1 MELSAYI
8 SDLTGYLASQPLLAL
23 AMLAIFIGVVGGMLR
38 RSAPKLGGL
47 LRGVS
52 HLGLVAALLLTIA
65 QVTRFTTDTD
75 FALPQFGMPRQSVE
89 GNETRVPISDD
100 GHFWVTAEVNGV
112 PRDFLVD
119 TGATITAISPQT
131 AGLSGVDPKPIR
143 QSIAMRTANGV
154 VRAEVGT
161 IREFRFGN
169 IVARDLDTV
178 VAPGLGDANVIGMNF
193 LSRLASWR
201 VEGRT
206 LILVPNHPQPASGS

>member
-8 SDLTGYLASQPLLAL
+8 SDLTDYLATQPLLAL
-23 AMLAIFIGVVGGMLR
+23 AMLAIFIGVAGGMLR
-38 RSAPKLGGL
+38 RSAPRLGGL

-112 PRDFLVD
+112 PHDFLVD

-143 QSIAMRTANGV
+143 QAITMRTANGV

-206 LILVPNHPQPASGS
+206 LILVPNHPQPAAGP